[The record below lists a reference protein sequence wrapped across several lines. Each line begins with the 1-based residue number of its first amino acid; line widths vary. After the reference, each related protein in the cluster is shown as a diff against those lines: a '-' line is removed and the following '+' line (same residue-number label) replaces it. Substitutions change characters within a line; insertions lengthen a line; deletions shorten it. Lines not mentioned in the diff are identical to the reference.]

1 MAVVLFTAPDGLLPA
16 FLLTAA
22 FYAVTVG
29 LTILIE
35 TPVIVRGGVTDNKR
49 YVAAVNI
56 VTNVL
61 LQLSLAGVLALL
73 RTVLGGAAGPAHPL
87 FLLWFAVAELILIP
101 VSEALAYGKISRAG
115 KKRIFAFSYLA
126 NLLSCA
132 AGLVLD
138 VLVRKFF

>member
-1 MAVVLFTAPDGLLPA
+1 MAVVLFTAPDGLLSA

-49 YVAAVNI
+49 YIAGVNA

-61 LQLSLAGVLALL
+61 LQMSLAGVRQFG
-73 RTVLGGAAGPAHPL
+73 RTVPGGAADTA

-138 VLVRKFF
+138 VLVRKIF

>member
-1 MAVVLFTAPDGLLPA
+1 MKYLSA
-16 FLLTAA
+16 FLLAA
-22 FYAVTVG
+22 AYYAVTVG

-49 YVAAVNI
+49 YIAGVNA

-61 LQLSLAGVLALL
+61 LQLSLAVVLQLERAVSG
-73 RTVLGGAAGPAHPL
+73 RAAFAAHPL
-87 FLLWFAVAELILIP
+87 VLLWFTLAELILIP

-132 AGLVLD
+132 AGLVLEALIRT
-138 VLVRKFF
+138 VF

>member
-1 MAVVLFTAPDGLLPA
+1 MAVSLFAVPDGILPA
-16 FLLTAA
+16 FLLAAA

-49 YVAAVNI
+49 YIAGVNA

-61 LQLSLAGVLALL
+61 LQMSLAGVRQFG
-73 RTVLGGAAGPAHPL
+73 RTVPAGAADTAL
-87 FLLWFAVAELILIP
+87 LLWFAFAELILIP
-101 VSEALAYGKISRAG
+101 VSEALAYRKISRAG
-115 KKRIFAFSYLA
+115 TKRIFAVTYLA

-138 VLVRKFF
+138 VLVRKII

>member
-35 TPVIVRGGVTDNKR
+35 TPVIVRSGVTDNKR
-49 YVAAVNI
+49 YIAGVNI
-56 VTNVL
+56 VTNAL
-61 LQLSLAGVLALL
+61 LQMSLAGVLELVRA
-73 RTVLGGAAGPAHPL
+73 VSGGAAGEAHPL
-87 FLLWFAVAELILIP
+87 VLLGFTLAELILIP

-115 KKRIFAFSYLA
+115 KKQIFAFSYLA

>member
-35 TPVIVRGGVTDNKR
+35 TPVIVRSGVTDNKR
-49 YVAAVNI
+49 YIAGVNI
-56 VTNVL
+56 VTNAL
-61 LQLSLAGVLALL
+61 LQMSLAGVLELVRA
-73 RTVLGGAAGPAHPL
+73 VSGGAAGEAHPL
-87 FLLWFAVAELILIP
+87 VLLWFTLAELILIP

-115 KKRIFAFSYLA
+115 KKRIFAVTYLA